1 MDLSSIA
8 SKLSGWL
15 CGEGPMGDIVIS
27 CRVRLAR
34 NLAGF
39 QFPNRC
45 SDAARGEIEEK
56 LHKALCSLNL
66 GERAFYMDIG
76 GAGEIEREV
85 LIERQ
90 LISRYHV
97 KAGGTRG
104 VYVSDGEGFSAMV
117 NEEDHLRMQC
127 LRPGLQLEECWREL
141 NRLDDRIEAQVDY
154 AFDEKLGYLT
164 ACPTNLGT
172 GIRVSVML
180 HLPALK
186 MSSEVDKVLRAAKDM
201 NLAVRGMHGEG
212 TEAMG
217 DFYQVSNQVTLDVSE
232 EQIVEQFTTIIVP
245 KIVEYERFARQQFVE
260 KNPAALD
267 DKVGRAMGLLS
278 NARLVS
284 SQEALHLLSHLRMA
298 VNMGRVKNIQ
308 MAAINELFL
317 LTQPAHL
324 QYNCGRQ
331 LDAAQRD
338 ALRAQILRTTLA
350 KLN

>member
-1 MDLSSIA
+1 MTLGEIA
-8 SKLSGWL
+8 SRLSGWL

-39 QFPNRC
+39 QFPSKC
-45 SDAARGEIEEK
+45 SASAKTEVEEK
-56 LHKALCSLNL
+56 LRGVLCGLKSGEESLYIDVCQ
-66 GERAFYMDIG
+66 A
-76 GAGEIEREV
+76 GAIEREV

-90 LISRYHV
+90 LISRYHAKV
-97 KAGGTRG
+97 NGARG
-104 VYVSDGEGFSAMV
+104 VYVSGGESFAAMV

-127 LRPGLQLEECWREL
+127 LRAGLQLEECWSEL
-141 NRLDDRIEAQVDY
+141 NRIDDRIEEQVDY
-154 AFDEKLGYLT
+154 AFDEKYGYLT

-172 GIRVSVML
+172 AIRVSVML

-186 MSSEVDKVLRAAKDM
+186 MTSEVDKVLRAAKDM
-201 NLAVRGMHGEG
+201 NLTVRGMHGEG
-212 TEAMG
+212 TEALG
-217 DFYQVSNQVTLDVSE
+217 DFYQVSNQVTLGVSE
-232 EQIVEQFTTIIVP
+232 EQLVEEFTTAIVP
-245 KIVEYERFARQQFVE
+245 KVVEYERSAREQFAA

-298 VNMGRVKNIQ
+298 ANMGRIKNISL
-308 MAAINELFL
+308 AAINELFL

-324 QYNCGRQ
+324 QFNCGRE
-331 LDAAQRD
+331 LDPGHRD
-338 ALRAQILRTTLA
+338 ALRAQMLRNALG